1 MSTLGIAMNMENM
14 VDFTAYK
21 EERTPAKNAQ
31 MSEELAK
38 AIEVLIQRL
47 KDAEPLQRTS

>member
-1 MSTLGIAMNMENM
+1 MNMENV

-21 EERTPAKNAQ
+21 EARTPAKNPQ
-31 MSEELAK
+31 MSEELVK

-47 KDAEPLQRTS
+47 KDAEPLKRSS